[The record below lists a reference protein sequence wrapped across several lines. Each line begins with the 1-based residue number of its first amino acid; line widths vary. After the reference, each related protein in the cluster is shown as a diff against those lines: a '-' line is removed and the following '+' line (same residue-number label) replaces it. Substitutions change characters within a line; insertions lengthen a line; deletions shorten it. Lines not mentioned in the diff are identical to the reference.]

1 MTQTLPITGAAWPVP
16 QLAFIP
22 AGQELPTW
30 ISRERLA
37 VFLHEHMKPYEDTLV
52 DVRRGLD
59 DALANRPGV
68 GGFVVLA
75 HAHGQLA
82 GALVMLGT
90 GMQGYIPGHLLL
102 FVAVDRALRNR
113 GIGQL
118 LVRSALE
125 RCDGDVKLHVE
136 HDNPAKRLYERLGFV
151 SKYAD
156 MRLHREVRK

>member
-1 MTQTLPITGAAWPVP
+1 MTQASSISSATWSAP
-16 QLAFIP
+16 QLSFVP
-22 AGQELPTW
+22 AGQELPSW
-30 ISRERLA
+30 ISRQALTT
-37 VFLHEHMKPYEDTLV
+37 FLHEHMKPYEDTVV

-59 DALANRPGV
+59 DALGNRPGP

-75 HAHGQLA
+75 HLDAHLA

-90 GMQGYIPGHLLL
+90 GMQGYIPEHLLL

-113 GIGQL
+113 GIGEL

-125 RCDGDVKLHVE
+125 HCHGDVKLHVE

-156 MRLHREVRK
+156 MRLRREVGA

>member
-1 MTQTLPITGAAWPVP
+1 MTQTLSISRAAWSVP
-16 QLAFIP
+16 QLIFIP
-22 AGQELPTW
+22 AGQELPSW
-30 ISRERLA
+30 ISRQELA
-37 VFLHEHMKPYEDTLV
+37 TFFHENMKPYEDTLV

-59 DALANRPGV
+59 DALGNRPGP

-75 HAHGQLA
+75 HLDAQLA

-90 GMQGYIPGHLLL
+90 GMRGYIPEHLLL
-102 FVAVDRALRNR
+102 FVAVHPSRRNQ
-113 GIGQL
+113 GIGEQ

-136 HDNPAKRLYERLGFV
+136 HENPAKRLYERLGFV

-156 MRLHREVRK
+156 MRLRKEVRK